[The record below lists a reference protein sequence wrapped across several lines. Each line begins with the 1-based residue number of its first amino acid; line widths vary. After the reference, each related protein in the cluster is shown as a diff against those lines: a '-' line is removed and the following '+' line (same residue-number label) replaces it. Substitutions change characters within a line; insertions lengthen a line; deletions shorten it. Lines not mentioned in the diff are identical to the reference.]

1 MPDNSKILMA
11 LLLGAAA
18 GAVLGI
24 LLAPDSGKNTR
35 EKIKKWKDDME
46 DELSSLYDEG
56 NEKVHEIKSKVK
68 QTTEGNESG
77 SVSSN

>member
-1 MPDNSKILMA
+1 MPDNSKTLMA

-35 EKIKKWKDDME
+35 EKIKKWKDEME
-46 DELSSLYDEG
+46 DEFSTLYEEG
-56 NEKVHEIKSKVK
+56 KEKVNEIKSKVK
-68 QTTEGNESG
+68 QRTEGNESG

>member
-1 MPDNSKILMA
+1 MPDNSKTFMA

-56 NEKVHEIKSKVK
+56 KEKVNEIKSKVK
-68 QTTEGNESG
+68 ERTDRNESG